1 VEDAKNKSK
10 SLNNNMEEKI
20 KYFLSE
26 MRKIPASLS
35 SEKDKEILSSDYLKG
50 YKDAIDNIRNLFLKI
65 FVFSDE
71 ELTLKMIEEGEI
83 NIEFWLAQE
92 DILRMF
98 NEYIVDKDKGEL
110 LYKDGKFFIKL
121 KVEDE
126 VYLKSFRVSEIN
138 LGVPNNEKGAEMIN
152 SIIDIDSPAVVRFHS
167 GTFWLG
173 FKND

>member
-1 VEDAKNKSK
+1 VENKNHNS
-10 SLNNNMEEKI
+10 NHNMEEKI

-26 MRKIPASLS
+26 MKKIPASLS

-50 YKDAIDNIRNLFLKI
+50 YKDAIDNIRSLFLKI

-71 ELTLKMIEEGEI
+71 ELTLKMIQEGEI
-83 NIEFWLAQE
+83 NIEFWLVQD
-92 DILRMF
+92 DILRIF
-98 NEYIVDKDKGEL
+98 NENIVDKDKGEL
-110 LYKDGKFFIKL
+110 VYKNGNLFIRRKFEEGE
-121 KVEDE
+121 VEIE
-126 VYLKSFRVSEIN
+126 VPKS
-138 LGVPNNEKGAEMIN
+138 EKGAEMIN